1 MNPPQRRLTT
11 YAVAAFVFLF
21 ILCLVCRYA
30 LRETSSSA
38 RQEPPTIEPARP
50 EPRQAALPDLA
61 SPEELQPQTPA
72 SQPENVAVTN
82 AAALYRQAF
91 ALYAALSKDEKG
103 ILADWRTNVD
113 ASVEA
118 ELCEKIRPIC
128 DIMHKATA
136 VTNCDWGVE
145 PITIDSQLPHLNP
158 AHAVSRAAIWNA
170 AHCRREDR
178 PGAAEDV
185 LSTLQ
190 LGRSVSHS
198 ALIGSLVDM
207 AIQGIAESYVA
218 ANIGMFRGSESQRLS
233 VLLTDPAYKKVPAVA
248 MEQEATI
255 SESLIA
261 KMAALPAD
269 EFQRVYSEL
278 VKEETPTDQ
287 PGEGMSEM
295 DRAAV
300 LANLQQVVESQR
312 ALARALASGSADE
325 YYAWL
330 QQRDELEQSNPLA
343 KTFLTF
349 DKYVERAD
357 RAAIN
362 RAFVEAG
369 LAVEQEG
376 PSALQSHP
384 DPSTGQPFVY
394 TETFDGF
401 DLQSGF
407 KTNGVPLKMQFK

>member
-1 MNPPQRRLTT
+1 MDQSQKRLIT
-11 YAVAAFVFLF
+11 YAVAAIVVLF
-21 ILCLVCRYA
+21 ILFVVCRLA
-30 LRETSSSA
+30 LREPSTSTQ
-38 RQEPPTIEPARP
+38 QEPPKTEPTKP
-50 EPRQAALPDLA
+50 LPRQTSPDFLA
-61 SPEELQPQTPA
+61 SDDQPSEPPVNQAEE
-72 SQPENVAVTN
+72 SVVTN
-82 AAALYRQAF
+82 AAQIYRQAF
-91 ALYAALSKDEKG
+91 ALYNALSKDEKG
-103 ILADWRTNVD
+103 LLVDWRTNVD
-113 ASVEA
+113 SSVEA
-118 ELCEKIRPIC
+118 ELCEKMRPIC
-128 DIMHKATA
+128 DLMHQATA

-198 ALIGSLVDM
+198 ALIGSLVYM

-218 ANIGMFRGSESQRLS
+218 TNIGMFRGSESQRLS

-261 KMAALPAD
+261 KTAALPAD

-287 PGEGMSEM
+287 PGEGMPEI

-312 ALARALASGSADE
+312 ALAKALASGSSDVYE
-325 YYAWL
+325 EWL

-357 RAAIN
+357 RSAVN
-362 RAFVEAG
+362 RALAVAG
-369 LAVEQEG
+369 LAVAEEG
-376 PSALQSHP
+376 ASALQSHP
-384 DPSTGQPFVY
+384 DPVTGQPFVY
-394 TETFDGF
+394 TETADGF
-401 DLQSGF
+401 ELQSGF
-407 KTNGVPLKMQFK
+407 QTNGVPLKMQFK